1 MPLTIPSEHKVALTK
16 LASFS
21 DEQTQRLL
29 EALRAAAPTI
39 WPHALAKQI
48 ATTADLPLE
57 DVTEILDTLI
67 SLIANRDQKN
77 FSTEKVASDVAN
89 AMAAEHIG
97 DIQPNS
103 AEMANV
109 EKRLREFLEVDRS
122 LGVTSRALN
131 VMTQHKHPF
140 RSGRILTDIRTVFS
154 TGDDP
159 QPIAGLI
166 VHNLQIA
173 TITDGNYE
181 TFVAALDSLDLRALA
196 NVINRAIKKEDQLK
210 SVIQRAGLSYI
221 EMISEEQ
228 E

>member
-166 VHNLQIA
+166 VHNLQIGCGSSPVEK
-173 TITDGNYE
+173 TVLISVSIRPERNGCLCCVIT
-181 TFVAALDSLDLRALA
+181 LRARD
-196 NVINRAIKKEDQLK
+196 VTP
-210 SVIQRAGLSYI
+210 
-221 EMISEEQ
+221 SERSTYRNSPN
-228 E
+228 